1 MRYTVLKTLLDD
13 VERETIDNK
22 EELFIKYFTRY
33 LGEQA
38 VIGMISKGFCHAP
51 ASTVYHGNHEGGLF
65 EHSLAVAYYLQK
77 YTEQLGLKWKRSDSP
92 VRIGLLHDLCKID
105 AYTKKAQETG
115 FCFEH
120 NSSPI
125 VKGHGDK
132 SVIYAL
138 MYGCQLTDEEVT
150 CIIYHMGAYET
161 SRWDAFDNAIKTYP
175 NVLYTH
181 TADMAASKI
190 MGV

>member
-1 MRYTVLKTLLDD
+1 MHYVELKEIFDLAVKETVGH
-13 VERETIDNK
+13 K
-22 EELFIKYFTRY
+22 EQILMEYFTPM
-33 LGEQA
+33 LGQP
-38 VIGMISKGFCHAP
+38 VIDELLAHRFCHAP

-115 FCFEH
+115 SCFEH

-138 MYGCQLTDEEVT
+138 MYGCQLTDEEVA